1 MTALTNARFLL
12 RRRPCTLARRL
23 CALALVKGHS
33 IVQSHGVS
41 VGTLA
46 LSLRYFHR
54 PQLPSFG
61 IAPTPIANFPTE
73 AHESKKG
80 LNSQWLQH
88 LIHQPWRLT
97 DAGPGTSVYL
107 LLGSRI

>member
-1 MTALTNARFLL
+1 MTNARSL
-12 RRRPCTLARRL
+12 RRRSPFTLARRL
-23 CALALVKGHS
+23 CAIALVTAHL
-33 IVQSHGVS
+33 IVQSHAVS

-46 LSLRYFHR
+46 RSLRYFLR
-54 PQLPSFG
+54 PLLPSFE
-61 IAPTPIANFPTE
+61 IAPTPVANFPTE